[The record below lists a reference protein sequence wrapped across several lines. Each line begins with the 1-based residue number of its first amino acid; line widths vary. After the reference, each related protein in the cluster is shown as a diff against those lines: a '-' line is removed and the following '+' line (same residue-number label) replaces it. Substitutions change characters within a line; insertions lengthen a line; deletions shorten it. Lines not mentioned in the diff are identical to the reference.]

1 MTAPRTAPRHT
12 DDDPTSISGVVDLVK
27 TYAQQETVGPLKGA
41 GRWLGMGV
49 AGAAL
54 LGLGASILLLGLL
67 RVIQTEWDGVATGS
81 WSWVPYVIVLVVNAL
96 LLVWTVSR
104 INRDTLDKGAK

>member
-1 MTAPRTAPRHT
+1 MRT

-49 AGAAL
+49 AGAARV
-54 LGLGASILLLGLL
+54 GLGARSCCSACC
-67 RVIQTEWDGVATGS
+67 V
-81 WSWVPYVIVLVVNAL
+81 
-96 LLVWTVSR
+96 
-104 INRDTLDKGAK
+104 